1 MTGENRASAEH
12 RLWNTIAAVVVRLIA
27 FVLAT
32 VSGGA
37 ILSAI
42 LIWIVPV
49 SLINEG
55 QVALV
60 VILSL
65 GFATGAAMLRFLRIR
80 QWTAVAILALL
91 ATDAALGTGEPRV
104 WQLPLDVVAQ
114 LVAFLAAA
122 TAVVSA
128 AAVFVY
134 NRALSVLL
142 PGTAGSH

>member
-1 MTGENRASAEH
+1 MTGEDRSSAEH
-12 RLWNTIAAVVVRLIA
+12 RLWNAIAAVVARLIA
-27 FVLAT
+27 LAFAT
-32 VSGGA
+32 ISGGT
-37 ILSAI
+37 ILSTL

-55 QVALV
+55 LVALV

-65 GFATGAAMLRFLRIR
+65 GFATGAAMLHLLRIR
-80 QWTAVAILALL
+80 GRTAVAILALL
-91 ATDAALGTGEPRV
+91 ATAAALGTGEPRV
-104 WQLPLDVVAQ
+104 WQLPLDV
-114 LVAFLAAA
+114 VAFLAAA

-142 PGTAGSH
+142 PGTAGSP